1 MVLSYSTF
9 GNIFQFRLPIR
20 AVVPRGIMIAAMRIP
35 ARAITFALSLFI
47 TIPSLLAA
55 DATQTDTVPPK
66 VLQNLVLA
74 PSPANPRNS
83 EGDFINLKDGRI
95 LFVYTH
101 FTGGVHDAPASYLA
115 SRVSSDGGKSWSDR
129 DETVI
134 DAKVH
139 GVPIIASVSLLR
151 LKDDR
156 IALFYLVKKTDVDSQ
171 MVMRTSSDETRTW
184 SEATA
189 CTSGPGYFLVTN
201 SRVVQ
206 LKSRRIIFPAARH
219 EVPQSPEGLDRGVVT
234 CFSSDDNGTSWHA
247 SKGNVEAMAN
257 SHSGLKDPVIVELKD
272 GRLMMLMCIHLHPLF
287 QSFSADAGDTWST
300 PQATDLATPVSTASI
315 KRIPS
320 TGDLMLVWNDH
331 AHSDP
336 ALKNKRTPLTA
347 AISKDEGKTW
357 ESRKTLYSDSDG
369 TYCYAAIDFVGD
381 RVLLGHCAG
390 QHRGAAGLARTVIT
404 SFNVNWLYA
413 SK

>member
-1 MVLSYSTF
+1 
-9 GNIFQFRLPIR
+9 
-20 AVVPRGIMIAAMRIP
+20 MIAAMRIP
-35 ARAITFALSLFI
+35 AGAFIFAFSLFVA
-47 TIPSLLAA
+47 IPSLLAA
-55 DATQTDTVPPK
+55 DTTQPDTVPSG
-66 VLQNLVLA
+66 VSQNLVLA

-95 LFVYTH
+95 LFVYSR
-101 FTGGVHDAPASYLA
+101 FTGGAHDVPGSYLA
-115 SRVSSDGGKSWSDR
+115 SRVSSDGGKSWSGR

-134 DAKVH
+134 DATVH
-139 GVPIIASVSLLR
+139 GVPIIDSVSLLR
-151 LKDDR
+151 LKDNR
-156 IALFYLVKKTDVDSQ
+156 IALFYLVKKSDVDSQ

-184 SEATA
+184 SKATA

-206 LKSRRIIFPAARH
+206 LKNGRIIFPAARH
-219 EVPQSPEGLDRGVVT
+219 EVPQSPEGFDRGVIT
-234 CFSSDDNGTSWHA
+234 CFYSDDNGASWHA
-247 SKGNVEAMAN
+247 GKGNLEAMAN

-320 TGDLMLVWNDH
+320 TGDLLLVWNDH

-336 ALKNKRTPLTA
+336 ALKNKRTPLTV
-347 AISKDEGKTW
+347 AISKDDGKTW
-357 ESRKTLYSDSDG
+357 ENRKTLYSDSDG

-404 SFNVNWLYA
+404 MFDVNWLYS